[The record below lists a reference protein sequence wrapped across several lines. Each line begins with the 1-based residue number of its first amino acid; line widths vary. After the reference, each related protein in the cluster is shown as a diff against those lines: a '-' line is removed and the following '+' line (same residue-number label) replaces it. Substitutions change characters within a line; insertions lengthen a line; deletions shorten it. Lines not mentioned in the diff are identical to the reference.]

1 MRRRRSN
8 SSLLQAGD
16 EAGTLRVPDIQKSC
30 FRGFIGFWFFCL
42 VVCSLLPGFSAAG
55 SIFYKSVCDL
65 WCFCAVCAIFRKF
78 NVVVCVFECFC
89 GCFCEIIMVFVRCE
103 CRDGRREGSYGTSLF
118 FSNCIILTI
127 YLFFRRLFVW

>member
-30 FRGFIGFWFFCL
+30 FRGFIGFFVCLSVRCCL
-42 VVCSLLPGFSAAG
+42 VFLRLVRYYINQYAIYGA
-55 SIFYKSVCDL
+55 SVRFVL
-65 WCFCAVCAIFRKF
+65 CFGNSMLVCAVFG
-78 NVVVCVFECFC
+78 CFC